1 MGVIEDLF
9 GGKANKA
16 VSALALAAVGFATEV
31 VLSVP
36 DKITS
41 AEWLHGGVGLAVA
54 FGVYTIANK
63 E

>member
-1 MGVIEDLF
+1 MGVLQDIV
-9 GGKANKA
+9 GAKANKA
-16 VSALALAAVGFATEV
+16 VAAFVVAAVGFATEV

-41 AEWLHGGVGLAVA
+41 VEWLHAGVGLAVA
-54 FGVYTIANK
+54 LGVYTIGNR